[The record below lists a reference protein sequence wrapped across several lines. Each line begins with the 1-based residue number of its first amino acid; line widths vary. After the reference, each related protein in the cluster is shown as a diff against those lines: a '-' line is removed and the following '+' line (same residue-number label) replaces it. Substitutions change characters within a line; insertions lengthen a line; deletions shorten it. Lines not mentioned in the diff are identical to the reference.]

1 MIALSNVKN
10 TGGTIKPIATYPN
23 GIAVVTELVD
33 TAEDIA
39 RYDMIVILGDRGNS
53 QIDPFWR
60 PAEPLPTAAYQTR
73 VRWVRSRTPEQI
85 QISEEV
91 GKYIME
97 KANELNRDFDSHIKI
112 FGTEAWKK
120 VTRLATAIAGYLVST
135 DDSYTNIIV
144 TKEHVDYAVT
154 YFLRI
159 YDNSVFK
166 LREYVQYER
175 VFSTIDADGISAL
188 QGIYTK
194 CPAICIQL
202 SRSAVCSKNMLS
214 SATGLSAD
222 DLNKALSSLTRC
234 FFIRYEGY
242 DIVPTERFRKG
253 FAAINQQTNT
263 TRVGE
268 Q

>member
-1 MIALSNVKN
+1 LSNVKSSS
-10 TGGTIKPIATYPN
+10 GSIKPIATYPN
-23 GIAVVTELVD
+23 GIAVVTELVE

-39 RYDMIVILGDRGNS
+39 RYDLIVILGDRGNS
-53 QIDPFWR
+53 QIDPFWV
-60 PAEPLPTAAYQTR
+60 PAEPLSSDAYRTR
-73 VRWVRSRTPEQI
+73 IRWIWSRTPEQI
-85 QISEEV
+85 NISEEV
-91 GKYIME
+91 GRYIMQ

-120 VTRLATAIAGYLVST
+120 VTRLATAVAGYLVST
-135 DDSYTNIIV
+135 DDTYENIVV
-144 TKEHVDYAVT
+144 TRDHVDYAVQ

-159 YDNSVFK
+159 YDNPIFK
-166 LREYVQYER
+166 LREYVKYER
-175 VFSTIDADGISAL
+175 TFSTIDADGIAAL
-188 QGIYTK
+188 QGFYTK
-194 CPAICIQL
+194 YPALCIQL

-214 SATGLSAD
+214 SAAGLSAD
-222 DLNKALSSLTRC
+222 DLNKALSGLTRC

-253 FAAINQQTNT
+253 FAQINQQTNP